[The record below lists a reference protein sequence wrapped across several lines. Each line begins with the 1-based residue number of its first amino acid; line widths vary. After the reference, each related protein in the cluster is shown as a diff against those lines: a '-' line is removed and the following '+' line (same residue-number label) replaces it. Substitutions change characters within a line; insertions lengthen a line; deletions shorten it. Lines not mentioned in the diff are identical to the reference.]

1 MLPRDQ
7 WRFVTALLVIATV
20 AMLPGCGGFFTP
32 RDDSGNGGGTT
43 ARFAYVVNFNNGG
56 SGTVSGFTVNQTNGS
71 LTSTGQNITT
81 GGAAADGPAAVLIVG
96 GKFLYTANDGG
107 SVSGFTI
114 DNITG
119 LLTTMSGSPFAAG
132 FSPSALA
139 ATPDGKF
146 LYAANTGGATIT
158 GYSINATT
166 GVLSAL
172 GEVPTSSGSAGLAV
186 HPTGKFL
193 YAAVDADGIDVF
205 TINTTSGGLTLVRN
219 VPPLLNGRP
228 QALAVDSSGR
238 FLYAADGVSGVE
250 FYTINQ
256 TTGDLTVG
264 RSNPFAAGTGP
275 VAITTDSAGKFIYV
289 ANQDSNNISGYAIL
303 SDGSL
308 AALSGSPYAIGGSD
322 PSPIAIKMDTAE
334 KFVYTTNFNGG
345 VSIFTMDTATAG
357 RLLTPPAAVS
367 AGTNPAGIAFK

>member
-1 MLPRDQ
+1 
-7 WRFVTALLVIATV
+7 
-20 AMLPGCGGFFTP
+20 MLPGCGGFFTP
-32 RDDSGNGGGTT
+32 RDDSGNGGTSS
-43 ARFAYVVNFNNGG
+43 RFAYVVNFNNGG
-56 SGTVSGFTVNQTNGS
+56 AGTVSGFTVNQTTGS
-71 LTSTGQNITT
+71 LTSTGQTITT
-81 GGAAADGPAAVLIVG
+81 GGAIADGPAAVLIVG

-119 LLTTMSGSPFAAG
+119 IITTMGGSPFGAG

-139 ATPDGKF
+139 ATPDGRF

-158 GYSINATT
+158 GYAINATT
-166 GVLSAL
+166 GALSAL
-172 GEVPTSSGSAGLAV
+172 GDIPTSSGSAGIAI

-205 TINTTSGGLTLVRN
+205 TIDTSNGSLTLVRN

-228 QALAVDSSGR
+228 QAVAVSSSGR

-264 RSNPFAAGTGP
+264 RSTAFAAGTGP
-275 VAITTDSAGKFIYV
+275 VAITTDSAGKFVYV
-289 ANQDSNNISGYAIL
+289 ANQDSNNVSGYAIL

-308 AALSGSPYAIGGSD
+308 AALSGSPYAVGGSGSD
-322 PSPIAIKMDTAE
+322 PSPIAIKMDTSE

-345 VSIFTMDTATAG
+345 VAIFALDTASAG
-357 RLLTPPAAVS
+357 RLVTPPATVN